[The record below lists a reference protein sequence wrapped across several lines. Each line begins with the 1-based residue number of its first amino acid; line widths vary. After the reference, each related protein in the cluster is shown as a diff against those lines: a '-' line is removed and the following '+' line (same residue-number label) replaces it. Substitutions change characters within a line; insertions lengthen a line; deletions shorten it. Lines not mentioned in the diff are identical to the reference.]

1 MRPGNKIILLFLFI
15 LMNNFSIADDKISST
30 PLINLDKIKPS
41 FESPDDV
48 KDNVSSNQNIREN
61 TTSSRAQTSGLNY
74 GSHNL
79 DSLVK
84 TQCPKTNKYSHN
96 ASTRIHRNKLS

>member
-1 MRPGNKIILLFLFI
+1 MTILIEQKIQWARTYRTLAHR
-15 LMNNFSIADDKISST
+15 NHN
-30 PLINLDKIKPS
+30 IK
-41 FESPDDV
+41 
-48 KDNVSSNQNIREN
+48 RN
-61 TTSSRAQTSGLNY
+61 TTSDRVQKSGLNY

-96 ASTRIHRNKLS
+96 ASNRIHRNKLS